1 MEAATNQTL
10 SHRRPW
16 RNKPSHAFI
25 WPSLKLIW
33 KLLHRYTCC
42 HHKPFRMATDARW
55 RETSDPP
62 PRARTHTHRFEPL
75 DYHHYN
81 ISVTTVSVYH
91 AQ

>member
-33 KLLHRYTCC
+33 KLLH
-42 HHKPFRMATDARW
+42 HKPFRMATDARW

-62 PRARTHTHRFEPL
+62 ARAHTHRFEPL

>member
-62 PRARTHTHRFEPL
+62 PARTHTHRFEPL